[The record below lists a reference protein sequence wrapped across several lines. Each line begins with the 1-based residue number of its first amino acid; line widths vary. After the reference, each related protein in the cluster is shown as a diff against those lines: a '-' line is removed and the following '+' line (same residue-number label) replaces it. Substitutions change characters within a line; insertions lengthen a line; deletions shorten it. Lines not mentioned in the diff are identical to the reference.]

1 MTWHHIYY
9 KIGETSFIV
18 PTSFQGIGIK
28 KARKNSWEQFVP
40 SPSISSIS
48 IIG

>member
-1 MTWHHIYY
+1 MSHGH
-9 KIGETSFIV
+9 ETM
-18 PTSFQGIGIK
+18 PTSFQGVGI
-28 KARKNSWEQFVP
+28 KARKNAVESNLFL